1 MAELVKKTNLI
12 EKADNFVLELFKEK
26 LPNTLIYHNY
36 THTERVVKSTK
47 ELIESSQLNVKQ
59 EEAVLLAAW
68 LHDTGYTVK
77 YKDHEKESVKIATQ
91 FLKENEADQEIIDMV
106 NACISAT
113 EFDAEPKTEPEKII
127 RDADSSNLSKEY
139 FEEISEFLRQEL
151 QLQNIKNYTQ
161 TEWLDENVE
170 LFTNK
175 HRYYTD
181 HAIKA
186 WKPKKDKN
194 FSELLEKQ
202 NKVSEKL
209 KKEESKAKLKA
220 EFKNNNPE
228 RSIQSMFRI
237 TLRNHIKLSD
247 IADTKANILLSVN
260 AIIISLALANM
271 IPQLDAPANQHLF
284 IPTLILI
291 LFSVA
296 SIILSI
302 MSTRPNVTSG
312 EFTQEQVKNREVNL
326 LFFGN
331 FHKMPFEQFK
341 WGVQEIIK
349 DKDYV
354 YESLIHDLH
363 LLGKVLH
370 RKYLL
375 LRLTYLVFMVGIIV
389 SVVSFIA
396 AFYWL
401 K

>member
-1 MAELVKKTNLI
+1 MAELINKTELI
-12 EKADNFVLELFKEK
+12 EKADKFVLELFKEK
-26 LPNTLIYHNY
+26 LPNTFIYHNFK
-36 THTERVVKSTK
+36 HTERVVKSTK
-47 ELIESSQLNVKQ
+47 ELIESSELNVKE
-59 EEAVLLAAW
+59 EEAVILAAW
-68 LHDTGYTVK
+68 FHDTGYTVK
-77 YKDHEKESVKIATQ
+77 FKGHEQESVKIATG
-91 FLKENEADQEIIDMV
+91 FLKDNEADQEMIDLV
-106 NACISAT
+106 SACILAT
-113 EFDAEPKTEPEKII
+113 KFDAEPETKPEKILC
-127 RDADSSNLSKEY
+127 DADSSHLAKDY

-151 QLQNIKNYTQ
+151 QLQNIKNYTAN
-161 TEWLDENVE
+161 EWLDENIK
-170 LFTNK
+170 LFTDK

-181 HAIKA
+181 YAIKA

-194 FSELLEKQ
+194 LSELLEKQ

-209 KKEESKAKLKA
+209 KKEETKAKLKA
-220 EFKNNNPE
+220 EYKNNNPE
-228 RSIQSMFRI
+228 RSIQSLFRI

-312 EFTQEQVKNREVNL
+312 EFTKEQVKNREVNL

-331 FHKMPFEQFK
+331 FHKMPFEEFK
-341 WGVQEIIK
+341 WGIQEIIK

-375 LRLTYLVFMVGIIV
+375 LRLTYLVFMIGIIV
-389 SVVSFIA
+389 SVISFVA